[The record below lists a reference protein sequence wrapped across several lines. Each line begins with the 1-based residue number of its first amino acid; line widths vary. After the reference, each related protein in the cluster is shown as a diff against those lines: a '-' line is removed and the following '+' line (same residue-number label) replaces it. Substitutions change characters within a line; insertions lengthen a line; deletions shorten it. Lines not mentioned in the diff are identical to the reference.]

1 MSVVAAA
8 GRFLFSPKIN
18 QRPFQALQRKSIAK
32 EEDLAWLNGYFL
44 ISQKNSLY

>member
-8 GRFLFSPKIN
+8 GRFLFSAKIK